1 MQRPIEQV
9 TVVMPAY
16 NEEGCIDGVGRDWL
30 KVVTR
35 LRVSKVV
42 AVNDDSTRDG
52 FLGGTALRG

>member
-1 MQRPIEQV
+1 VEV
-9 TVVMPAY
+9 TAVMLAY

-42 AVNDDSTRDG
+42 AVNNNSTRDI
-52 FLGGTALRG
+52 FLGGTALRR